1 MLYSDFQGKKL
12 SLLGF
17 GAMRLPTLAS
27 GEIDEAQ
34 VEEMVRLAMAQGV
47 NYFDTAYPYH
57 GGMSEIVMGRVLNK
71 YPRDSWYLANKYPG
85 HQIASTYNP
94 AAIFEEQLKKCNV
107 EYFDFYLLHNVYEHS
122 MDVYLDPQWGILD
135 YFREQK
141 RLGRIKHL
149 GFSTHGRIENLRAFL
164 DVCGDDMEF
173 CQIQLNWLDWTLQDA
188 KAKVELL
195 NERNIPVWVMEPVR
209 GGRLCKLTEAEESTL
224 RALRPD
230 ESIAAW
236 SFRFLQGMP
245 GVGMILSGMSNM
257 EQMQDNLATFT
268 QEKPLSDAERDTLFA
283 IAEGMKNSVPCTGC
297 GYCLEQC
304 PLGLNIP
311 VMLATY
317 NELRF
322 AKVTN
327 ASMLMEFLPA
337 AKQPSACIGCCKCM
351 QMCPQNISIPT
362 HLRDLSELLRTMPKW
377 LDISREREE
386 AAKRAAQAR

>member
-27 GEIDEAQ
+27 GVIDEAQ
-34 VEEMVRLAMAQGV
+34 VEEMVRLAMAEGV

-71 YPRDSWYLANKYPG
+71 YPRESWYLANKYPG

-164 DVCGDDMEF
+164 DVCGNDMEF

-195 NERNIPVWVMEPVR
+195 NERSIPVWVMEPVR
-209 GGRLCKLTEAEESTL
+209 GGRLCKLTEAEESAL

-257 EQMQDNLATFT
+257 EQMQDNLATFA
-268 QEKPLSDAERDTLFA
+268 QEKPLNDAERDTLFA

>member
-85 HQIASTYNP
+85 HQIAFTYNP

-195 NERNIPVWVMEPVR
+195 NERHIPVWVMEPVR
-209 GGRLCKLTEAEESTL
+209 GGRLCKLTEAEESVL

-257 EQMQDNLATFT
+257 EQMQDNLATFA
-268 QEKPLSDAERDTLFA
+268 QEKPLSDAERDTLFT

>member
-1 MLYSDFQGKKL
+1 
-12 SLLGF
+12 
-17 GAMRLPTLAS
+17 
-27 GEIDEAQ
+27 
-34 VEEMVRLAMAQGV
+34 
-47 NYFDTAYPYH
+47 
-57 GGMSEIVMGRVLNK
+57 
-71 YPRDSWYLANKYPG
+71 
-85 HQIASTYNP
+85 
-94 AAIFEEQLKKCNV
+94 
-107 EYFDFYLLHNVYEHS
+107 
-122 MDVYLDPQWGILD
+122 
-135 YFREQK
+135 
-141 RLGRIKHL
+141 
-149 GFSTHGRIENLRAFL
+149 
-164 DVCGDDMEF
+164 
-173 CQIQLNWLDWTLQDA
+173 
-188 KAKVELL
+188 
-195 NERNIPVWVMEPVR
+195 
-209 GGRLCKLTEAEESTL
+209 
-224 RALRPD
+224 
-230 ESIAAW
+230 
-236 SFRFLQGMP
+236 
-245 GVGMILSGMSNM
+245 MILSGMSNM
-257 EQMQDNLATFT
+257 EQMQDNLATFA
-268 QEKPLSDAERDTLFA
+268 QEKPLNDAERNTLFT